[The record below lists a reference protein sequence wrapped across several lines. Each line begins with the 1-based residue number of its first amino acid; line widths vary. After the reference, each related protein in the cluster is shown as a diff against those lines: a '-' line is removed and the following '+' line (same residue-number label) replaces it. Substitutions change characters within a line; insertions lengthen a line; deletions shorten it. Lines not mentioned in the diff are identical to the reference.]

1 MTAAR
6 QVVCAGAPH
15 RAWALLRLASPQLP
29 IGGYSYSQGLEL
41 AVERGLVHDAESARR
56 WLEDQLLLNLA
67 RFEAPLLLAHCEAA
81 AAGNWPALRELAER
95 HRASRESRELRLECR
110 QMGYSL
116 QQLLEGLP
124 ELDEPSRALL
134 ARIDEPGLAL
144 GWALAA
150 RVWRIAPQDALAAW
164 LWGWLEN
171 QLAVLMKTLPL
182 GQQAAQRLTSELLP
196 VLSRAQAEACAME
209 PDGWGSAAFGLAL
222 ASMAHERQYSRLFR
236 S

>member
-1 MTAAR
+1 
-6 QVVCAGAPH
+6 VN

-29 IGGYSYSQGLEL
+29 IGGYSYSQALEM
-41 AVERGLVHDAESARR
+41 AVEKAVVTDPTSAAR
-56 WLEDQLLLNLA
+56 WIGDQLLLNLA

-81 AAGNWPALRELAER
+81 ADEDWAQLLQLSEE
-95 HRASRESRELRLECR
+95 HRASRETRELHLESR

-116 QQLLEGLP
+116 QQLLNGLP
-124 ELDEPSRALL
+124 ELDRL
-134 ARIDEPGLAL
+134 ARRFLEQTPEPHLAL

-150 RVWRIAPQDALAAW
+150 RAWQISPQDALAAW
-164 LWGWLEN
+164 LWSWLEN

-196 VLSRAQAEACAME
+196 LLQRAQQHATAL
-209 PDGWGSAAFGLAL
+209 DIRHVGSAAFGLSL